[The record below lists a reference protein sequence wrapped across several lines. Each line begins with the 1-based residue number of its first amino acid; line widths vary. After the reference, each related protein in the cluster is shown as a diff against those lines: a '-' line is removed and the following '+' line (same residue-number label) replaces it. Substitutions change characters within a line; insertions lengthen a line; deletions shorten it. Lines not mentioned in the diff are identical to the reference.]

1 MTRSVK
7 AMQKLDKEK
16 YKVPRKVQDLIP
28 IKRIWADGIFQ
39 TGTRYDMSFRFSD
52 INYQV
57 ASKEDK
63 ERMFLA
69 YSELLNSLDSG
80 STVKITINN
89 HRLNQVDFEQSIL
102 IPNRRDGLDKYRKEY
117 NQMLLDK
124 ANGISGITQEK
135 YITVSVHKKS
145 IEEARGYFHRV
156 AADLNAHF
164 AALGSKFV
172 ALNAEERLRILHNF
186 YRPGDET
193 AFHYDIKSRMRFG
206 RDFRDYICPDSIER
220 HKDYFKMG
228 KTYCRTLYM
237 KEFASYVKDDMVTEL
252 TDLNRNMM
260 FSIDVIPVPMDEAVR
275 EVEKRLLGVETNA
288 TNWQRRQN
296 NNNNFTAQLPHDIEL
311 QRKEIKEFLNDLTT
325 RDQRMMFALM
335 TMVITADSKEQL
347 DSDTEALQA
356 IARKRMCQLS
366 VLKYQQMDGL
376 NTVLP
381 IGQQKIGAYR
391 TLTTESLAVFMPF
404 KVQEIQEKGGIYLG
418 ENAISQN
425 MIFCNMETLLNQS
438 MVLLGVPGSGKS
450 FLAKLLIVALILST
464 DADVLICDPE
474 GEYASLTKALKGSV
488 IQCSANSSDRINAM
502 DMVDGYGDKN
512 PIAAKSQFIMSLIE
526 QIDKTGVGA
535 HQKSIIDRCVEA
547 VYREQGKKG
556 KVPTLCTL
564 REKLK
569 EQPEPEAWN
578 LALALE
584 LFTSGSLDVFAHETN
599 VDTRNRLVCYDIH
612 DLGSQLKPAGLLT
625 ITDAMLNRV
634 IANARKGKT
643 TYLII
648 DEFHV
653 VFENEQSALFFNN
666 AYRQFRKKGGHPCA
680 ITQNVEYLLDSVQG
694 STMLSNSEMVVM
706 LNQAANDRA
715 KLAKLL
721 NISKEQ
727 LSYIT
732 NADAGCGLLKYGRAL
747 VPFVNIFP
755 KNTKLYKLMTTKPS
769 DKRSA

>member
-1 MTRSVK
+1 MTKSIK
-7 AMQKLDKEK
+7 AMQKLDREK
-16 YKVPRKVQDLIP
+16 YKVPRRVQDLIP
-28 IKRIWADGIFQ
+28 VKRIWPDGIFQ
-39 TGTRYDMSFRFSD
+39 TGTRYSMSFRFTD

-80 STVKITINN
+80 SSVKITIHN
-89 HRLNQVDFEQSIL
+89 HRLNQSDFEQSIL
-102 IPNRRDGLDKYRKEY
+102 IPARRDGLDKFRREY
-117 NQMLLDK
+117 NQMLLNK
-124 ANGISGITQEK
+124 ATGISGITQEK
-135 YITVSVHKKS
+135 YITVSVHKKN
-145 IEEARGYFHRV
+145 IEDARTYFRRV
-156 AADLNAHF
+156 AADLNAHL
-164 AALGSKFV
+164 AALGSRCT
-172 ALNAEERLRILHNF
+172 ALDAVERLRILHSF
-186 YRPGDET
+186 YRPGEEA
-193 AFHYDIKSRMRFG
+193 AFCYDLPSRMRLG
-206 RDFRDYICPDSIER
+206 RDFRDYICPDIIER
-220 HKDYFKMG
+220 CKDYFKLG
-228 KTYCRTLYM
+228 DTYARTLYL
-237 KEFASYVKDDMVTEL
+237 KDIASYVKDDMVTEL
-252 TDLNRNMM
+252 TDFNRSMM
-260 FSIDVIPVPMDEAVR
+260 FSIDILPVPMDEAVR

-288 TNWQRRQN
+288 ANWQRHQN
-296 NNNNFTAQLPHDIEL
+296 ANNNFTAELPHDMEL
-311 QRKEIKEFLNDLTT
+311 QRREIKEFLNDLTS

-376 NTVLP
+376 NTALP
-381 IGQQKIGAYR
+381 IGQQRLTALR

-404 KVQEIQEKGGIYLG
+404 KVQEICEKGGIYLG
-418 ENAISQN
+418 ENAISHN
-425 MIFCNMETLLNQS
+425 MIFCNMDNLLNQS

-464 DADVLICDPE
+464 DADVLVCDPE
-474 GEYASLTKALKGSV
+474 GEYAALTKALKGSV
-488 IQCSANSSDRINAM
+488 IHCSANSSDRINAM
-502 DMVDGYGDKN
+502 DMVAGYGDKN

-547 VYREQGKKG
+547 VYREQRERGQ
-556 KVPTLCTL
+556 VPTLCTL
-564 REKLK
+564 RDKLN
-569 EQPEPEAWN
+569 EQPEPEAQG

-634 IANARKGKT
+634 IANAKKGKT

-666 AYRQFRKKGGHPCA
+666 AYRQFRKRGGHPCA

-715 KLAKLL
+715 KLARLL

-732 NADAGCGLLKYGRAL
+732 NAEAGSGLLKYGRSL
-747 VPFVNIFP
+747 VPFVNRFP
-755 KNTKLYKLMTTKPS
+755 KDTKLYKLITTKPS
-769 DKRSA
+769 DKKFK